1 MCTTKASNPYLN
13 NLTDANND
21 LGFQL
26 LNWLAQQS
34 PGKNVFISP
43 FSVAMAL
50 TMTYNGAEGKPKE
63 ALAKLLGLT
72 GFSLQQINEV
82 NARILSMLNEIDL
95 KVQFIAANSIWVRQ
109 GITPSSDFI
118 RQIKDYYAGQVAS
131 LDFRHPEA
139 ADVINNWV
147 AEKTRDKIRQLVTPV
162 LVSDAILILI
172 NAIYFKGLWAN
183 PFDKERTVERDFHRS
198 DGTQK
203 PCPMM
208 QQSGQYDYYETN
220 EFQAVRIPYG
230 AGRISTYVFLPKST
244 YSFTDFQKAVILE
257 NWQKWMGKFDNTKGE
272 IMLPRFRIEY
282 EQDLL
287 GGLMALG
294 GSEIAEVDFMGI
306 GAGPLLISNV
316 IHKTI
321 IEVNEEGTEAA
332 AATAVIISRGL
343 SSEPFS
349 MIVDRPFF
357 TAICDNLTGAVM
369 FTGFILDPT
378 EA

>member
-1 MCTTKASNPYLN
+1 
-13 NLTDANND
+13 
-21 LGFQL
+21 
-26 LNWLAQQS
+26 
-34 PGKNVFISP
+34 
-43 FSVAMAL
+43 
-50 TMTYNGAEGKPKE
+50 
-63 ALAKLLGLT
+63 
-72 GFSLQQINEV
+72 
-82 NARILSMLNEIDL
+82 
-95 KVQFIAANSIWVRQ
+95 
-109 GITPSSDFI
+109 
-118 RQIKDYYAGQVAS
+118 
-131 LDFRHPEA
+131 
-139 ADVINNWV
+139 
-147 AEKTRDKIRQLVTPV
+147 
-162 LVSDAILILI
+162 
-172 NAIYFKGLWAN
+172 
-183 PFDKERTVERDFHRS
+183 
-198 DGTQK
+198 
-203 PCPMM
+203 MM

-230 AGRISTYVFLPKST
+230 AGRMSTYVFLPKST